1 MKKALSILL
10 ALCMVFALCAC
21 GGNNSDAVEAA
32 TAAAQ
37 AAASAAEAAAAAA
50 QAAASAAGSAA
61 GTGAAA
67 APAAAAAAPSGE
79 PAGQAS
85 GEPAAPAAAQ
95 PAAPAANTGDLTF
108 GWSVY
113 DLSNP
118 FFIPMDQGVQD
129 KCAELGVKL
138 LPTHDEKGD
147 ATEMITGVQA
157 LINQGID
164 ALVISPFSPESMSAV
179 MAMADDAGIPVIVVD
194 IGTGGANVDAFIRS
208 DMYGGGQLAGQYFL
222 DSVGA
227 AGGASGGSGE
237 AAPTSKN
244 VAIIKCETSAT
255 YAITRGEGFKDVVT
269 KAGYTVVDEQHG
281 DSSKDKAYGIMVD
294 YLAKYGTD
302 LAAVFCENDQM
313 ALGAAAAIDERGL
326 TGQILVYGFDGN
338 DDAIAAIKEGT
349 MAGTVAQDPYGMGQ
363 LGVELAYQAVSGTA
377 LVGDETDADGNQTF
391 LAPVKMIGSTGE
403 EVDVV
408 VK

>member
-21 GGNNSDAVEAA
+21 GGSSDSVEAA
-32 TAAAQ
+32 VAAAE
-37 AAASAAEAAAAAA
+37 AASAAAAKAAAAAAAA
-50 QAAASAAGSAA
+50 QAAVAGADY
-61 GTGAAA
+61 A
-67 APAAAAAAPSGE
+67 APAAAGAE
-79 PAGQAS
+79 
-85 GEPAAPAAAQ
+85 AAPAAAGAEA
-95 PAAPAANTGDLTF
+95 AAPLANAGDLTF

-118 FFIPMDQGVQD
+118 FFIPMDEGVQA
-129 KCAELGVKL
+129 KCAELGITL

-147 ATEMITGVQA
+147 ATEMITGVTA

-164 ALVISPFSPESMSAV
+164 ALVISPFSPESMSSV
-179 MAMADDAGIPVIVVD
+179 MALAEDAGIPVIVVD

-222 DSVGA
+222 DT
-227 AGGASGGSGE
+227 ASGGSGE
-237 AAPTSKN
+237 AGVPTSKN

-313 ALGAAAAIDERGL
+313 ALGAAAAIDEQGL
-326 TGQILVYGFDGN
+326 TGKILVYGFDGN

-363 LGVELAYQAVSGTA
+363 LGVELAYQAASGST

-391 LAPVKMIGSTGE
+391 LAPVKMLGSTGE
-403 EVDVV
+403 EVEVNV
-408 VK
+408 Q